1 MLINPQR
8 TGGSTMDPKRKIVI
22 VAQKSPQRITFCPK
36 FKFGIFT
43 IYLNRIWNLSSIIS
57 HLQAKLKRD
66 LFSTKLGP
74 HFPFINLM
82 MCTCFYY
89 IYHRIPKNTSIEL
102 KVGQSVC
109 FRVSFEFTKYQVILG
124 NFARFMGKKYYLQ
137 PQRTVGGGHPVTP
150 EVFFG
155 TRAWTALRCFLRQPC
170 KFIIFYNFLDGK
182 KYIFGTAG
190 SHW

>member
-1 MLINPQR
+1 
-8 TGGSTMDPKRKIVI
+8 MDPKK
-22 VAQKSPQRITFCPK
+22 KSVLWLKKKPQRITFCPK

-66 LFSTKLGP
+66 LFFYP
-74 HFPFINLM
+74 YFPFINLM

-89 IYHRIPKNTSIEL
+89 IYHRIPKNTTIEL
-102 KVGQSVC
+102 KVGQNVC

-137 PQRTVGGGHPVTP
+137 PQSPGGGVHHGPQSSFRSLGPPRGP
-150 EVFFG
+150 EIFFF
-155 TRAWTALRCFLRQPC
+155 AV
-170 KFIIFYNFLDGK
+170 
-182 KYIFGTAG
+182 
-190 SHW
+190 

>member
-1 MLINPQR
+1 
-8 TGGSTMDPKRKIVI
+8 MDSKKKSLLWLK
-22 VAQKSPQRITFCPK
+22 KSPQRITFCPK

-66 LFSTKLGP
+66 LFFYP
-74 HFPFINLM
+74 DFPFINLM

-109 FRVSFEFTKYQVILG
+109 FRVSFEFTKYQVILS
-124 NFARFMGKKYYLQ
+124 NSARFMGKKHYLQ
-137 PQRTVGGGHPVTP
+137 SQRTGGGPPWTP
-150 EVFFG
+150 EQFSVTG
-155 TRAWTALRCFLRQPC
+155 APRGPEK
-170 KFIIFYNFLDGK
+170 KFSPSKML
-182 KYIFGTAG
+182 
-190 SHW
+190 